1 MKDEKVAHIRII
13 VNEFID
19 FWLEYL
25 SILKI
30 FIEPDPSNILIFQ
43 ISDVFK
49 YRFTDTI
56 KNCYEIESKI
66 VLKLQEI
73 KAADIKFYEEF
84 KNDLERKIRS
94 VNKSYLQELFLNHE
108 PLTIPPKSRFVV
120 SYLRQELIDL

>member
-13 VNEFID
+13 VNESID

-73 KAADIKFYEEF
+73 KAADIKF

-94 VNKSYLQELFLNHE
+94 VNESCTELFLNHE